1 MHNAYANVLMPRESE
16 YIEEI
21 LDEEDSLEKIESKMK
36 LVLTRRVSNNI
47 VRYVY
52 YLGSYIYLVEAQIYL
67 LLGLR
72 YIHCWG
78 SDIPIVGAQIPIV
91 WAQIYPLL
99 GLRYTLL
106 GLGYTH
112 C

>member
-1 MHNAYANVLMPRESE
+1 MYNGYINVLMPRESE

-21 LDEEDSLEKIESKMK
+21 LDGEDSLEKNESKMK

-52 YLGSYIYLVEAQIYL
+52 YLGSEIYIVGAQIYL

-72 YIHCWG
+72 Y
-78 SDIPIVGAQIPIV
+78 
-91 WAQIYPLL
+91 PLL
-99 GLRYTLL
+99 GLRYT
-106 GLGYTH
+106 H